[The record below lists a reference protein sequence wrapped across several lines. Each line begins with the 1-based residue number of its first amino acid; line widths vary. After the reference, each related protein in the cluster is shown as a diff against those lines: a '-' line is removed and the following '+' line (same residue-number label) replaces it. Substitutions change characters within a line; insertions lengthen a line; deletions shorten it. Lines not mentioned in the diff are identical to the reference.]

1 MRASDCRVSLLT
13 WYGPLA
19 PRCAETCSN
28 MDDLLDDGAA
38 PAEANMFESM
48 ETPAPAGDMFEAPA
62 PEGNMFESM
71 ETPASEALPTF
82 GSEPAPAPEMGMG
95 GMGGMG
101 AEMFNTDMGPLA
113 QWRTEREEKLAAK
126 AAEAEAAL
134 KSKIEEAQGQIA
146 TFYADLKEKSEK
158 RAQTNLCAP
167 ALDLPCRPSPAPP
180 PPPPPPPPPTQA
192 QGLRGGQGWAAPS
205 VPLTPRPSLSL
216 SLLHSLPPAH
226 LLARTAPPPSTA
238 ALR

>member
-28 MDDLLDDGAA
+28 MDDLLDGGAA

-62 PEGNMFESM
+62 PAGNMFESM

-95 GMGGMG
+95 GMG

-113 QWRTEREEKLAAK
+113 QWRLEREEKLAAK

-158 RAQTNLCAP
+158 RAQTNLEAESTYIAERDASIQADSWQTVCGMV
-167 ALDLPCRPSPAPP
+167 DLKEKA
-180 PPPPPPPPPTQA
+180 
-192 QGLRGGQGWAAPS
+192 GQEKDTG
-205 VPLTPRPSLSL
+205 RMRQ
-216 SLLHSLPPAH
+216 LLVQLKH
-226 LLARTAPPPSTA
+226 T
-238 ALR
+238 

>member
-28 MDDLLDDGAA
+28 MDDLLDGGAA

-62 PEGNMFESM
+62 PAGNMFESM

-95 GMGGMG
+95 GMG

-113 QWRTEREEKLAAK
+113 QWRLEREEKLAAK

-180 PPPPPPPPPTQA
+180 PLPSTHPPTQA